1 MDSGSKNRH
10 DAAEISKLNATI
22 RRNAAARRAGCGRQ
36 PMACVLRDDRIDAA
50 VSQPGAT
57 AMANIGV
64 AFMRNF
70 AVSAAAAALLAA
82 GTPAAFAAEAVTFQ
96 TNWLAQAEHGGYY
109 QAVADG
115 TYAACG
121 LDVTIQM
128 GGPQVSGRPLLLAG
142 KIDFYMGGNMLQAF
156 SAVEQEIPL
165 RIVAASF
172 QKEPQVLMSHP
183 GQGLDTWES
192 LKDAEQYILSD
203 EGFQSYF
210 QWMVT
215 ELGYDPAKRVPYTFN
230 PAPFI
235 ANPKSVQQGYVTSEP
250 YAVEK
255 EGGFK
260 PNLFLLADYGFD
272 TYATTIETMQKTID
286 ERPKVV
292 ECFVDGSAKGWYNYL
307 YGDNKAANEM
317 IKKDN
322 PDITD
327 EQIAFSIEKMKE
339 FGIVDSGDTE
349 KLGIGA
355 MTDARIKSFYDKMVK
370 AKVVKDGLDI
380 SKAYTLEFVNKG
392 VGLDLKK

>member
-1 MDSGSKNRH
+1 MIGKLS
-10 DAAEISKLNATI
+10 ISS
-22 RRNAAARRAGCGRQ
+22 
-36 PMACVLRDDRIDAA
+36 A
-50 VSQPGAT
+50 V
-57 AMANIGV
+57 V
-64 AFMRNF
+64 AFVAGM
-70 AVSAAAAALLAA
+70 ASAASAN
-82 GTPAAFAAEAVTFQ
+82 EKVTFG

-121 LDVTIQM
+121 LDVTIMQ

-156 SAVEQEIPL
+156 DAVNQNIPL
-165 RIVAASF
+165 KVVAASF
-172 QKEPQVLMSHP
+172 QKEPQVLMTHP
-183 GQGLDTWES
+183 GQGLDKWED
-192 LKDAEQYILSD
+192 LKKADQYILSD

-210 QWMVT
+210 QWMIT
-215 ELGYDPAKRVPYTFN
+215 EFGFDASKRVPYTFN

-260 PNLFLLADYGFD
+260 PNLFLLADNGFN
-272 TYATTIETMQKTID
+272 TYATTIETMQDTID
-286 ERPKVV
+286 KRPEVV
-292 ECFVDGSAKGWYNYL
+292 KCFVDGSAKGWYNYL
-307 YGDNKAANEM
+307 YGDNKAANEA

-322 PDITD
+322 PDIND
-327 EQIAFSIEKMKE
+327 EQIAFSIESMKT

-349 KLGIGA
+349 KMGIGA
-355 MTDARIKSFYDKMVK
+355 MTDERIQSFYDKMVK
-370 AKVVKDGLDI
+370 AKVLPEGIDI
-380 SKAYTLEFVNKG
+380 KKAYTLDFVNNG